1 MRWRRCIRSST
12 SHLFIGLPLARFDLM
27 RLDDARLRVTRRM
40 ATAYT
45 FSAAAIEAVIWV
57 CDADHCGFMCC
68 WLRSAMDESA
78 FAVSRR
84 LPMAYV
90 LMRTP
95 RMLLTGA
102 GTVTMRLPA
111 MDTERT

>member
-12 SHLFIGLPLARFDLM
+12 LHLFNGLPLARFDLM
-27 RLDDARLRVTRRM
+27 RLDDARLRVTWRM

-45 FSAAAIEAVIWV
+45 LAAAAIEAVIWV

-68 WLRSAMDESA
+68 WLRSAMDDLA
-78 FAVSRR
+78 FAVSGRP
-84 LPMAYV
+84 PMAYV

-95 RMLLTGA
+95 RMMRTGA
-102 GTVTMRLPA
+102 AAVTMALPA
-111 MDTERT
+111 VDTERT

>member
-12 SHLFIGLPLARFDLM
+12 LHLFIGLPLECYDLM
-27 RLDDARLRVTRRM
+27 RLDDARLRVTSRL

-45 FSAAAIEAVIWV
+45 FAAAAIEAVIWV
-57 CDADHCGFMCC
+57 CDADHCGFVCC

-78 FAVSRR
+78 FAFSGRPTVV
-84 LPMAYV
+84 YV

-95 RMLLTGA
+95 RVLQNGA
-102 GTVTMRLPA
+102 GAVTMQSMCLA
-111 MDTERT
+111 